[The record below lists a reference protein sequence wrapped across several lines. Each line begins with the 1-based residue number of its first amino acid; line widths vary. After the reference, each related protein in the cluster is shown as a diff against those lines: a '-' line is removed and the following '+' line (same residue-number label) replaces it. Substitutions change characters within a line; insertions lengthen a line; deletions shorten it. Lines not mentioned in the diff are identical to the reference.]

1 MKKKQKRQRTD
12 GGTWNHRV
20 VKRTYTYKRGNGKEL
35 KEVVYGIHEAHYNRR
50 STRTPWAITADPI
63 DVVGDNVTG
72 LRWTL
77 RAMLRALKTPVLDY
91 DTRREIREATPVKAK
106 R

>member
-1 MKKKQKRQRTD
+1 MTVKKKKKRHGAG

-20 VKRTYTYKRGNGKEL
+20 VKRTYRHKVGDTERV
-35 KEVVYGIHEAHYNRR
+35 EVV
-50 STRTPWAITADPI
+50 ADPI
-63 DVVGDNVTG
+63 DVVGDNITG

-77 RAMLRALKTPVLDY
+77 RAMLRALNTPVLDY